1 MEDKK
6 VTGEEI
12 QELLAVDFERFA
24 EQMAAAMNE
33 AKAGSIIAD
42 SELPVFEASGAFRQ
56 QAFERALSLVQA
68 KHEAFS
74 PSAEPDAEQGNQGGP
89 ACDDQR

>member
-1 MEDKK
+1 MNDKK
-6 VTGEEI
+6 VTAEEI
-12 QELLAVDFERFA
+12 KALLAGDFEAFA
-24 EQMAAAMNE
+24 EQIVAAMNE

-42 SELPVFEASGAFRQ
+42 SELQVFEASGEFRQ
-56 QAFERALSLVQA
+56 QAFEKALSLVQQ

-74 PSAEPDAEQGNQGGP
+74 PSTQPDAEQGDQGSP

>member
-6 VTGEEI
+6 VTAEEI
-12 QELLAVDFERFA
+12 KGLLAGDFEAFA

-42 SELPVFEASGAFRQ
+42 SEVPVFEASGAFRQ
-56 QAFERALSLVQA
+56 QAFGKVLDLVQA

-74 PSAEPDAEQGNQGGP
+74 PSAQPDAEQGNQERP
-89 ACDDQR
+89 ARDDQR

>member
-1 MEDKK
+1 MDDKK
-6 VTGEEI
+6 VTVEEI
-12 QELLAVDFERFA
+12 EALLAGDIRRFA

-42 SELPVFEASGAFRQ
+42 SEMPVFEASGEFRQ
-56 QAFERALSLVQA
+56 QAFEKALSLVQQ

-74 PSAEPDAEQGNQGGP
+74 PSAEPDAEQRDQGGP
-89 ACDDQR
+89 ACDGQR

>member
-6 VTGEEI
+6 VTVEEI
-12 QELLAVDFERFA
+12 EALLAGDFRRFA

-42 SELPVFEASGAFRQ
+42 SELPVFEASGEFRQ
-56 QAFERALSLVQA
+56 QAFEKALGLVQA

>member
-1 MEDKK
+1 MEGKK
-6 VTGEEI
+6 VTVEEM
-12 QELLAVDFERFA
+12 EVLLATDFRRFA

-42 SELPVFEASGAFRQ
+42 SELPVFEASGEFRQ
-56 QAFERALSLVQA
+56 QAFEKALGLVQA
-68 KHEAFS
+68 RHEAFS
-74 PSAEPDAEQGNQGGP
+74 PSARRDAEQGNQGRP

>member
-1 MEDKK
+1 
-6 VTGEEI
+6 
-12 QELLAVDFERFA
+12 
-24 EQMAAAMNE
+24 MAAAMNE

-42 SELPVFEASGAFRQ
+42 SELAVFEASGEFRQ
-56 QAFERALSLVQA
+56 QAFEKALSLVQA

-74 PSAEPDAEQGNQGGP
+74 PSTQPDAGQGNQGGS

>member
-1 MEDKK
+1 MEDAK
-6 VTGEEI
+6 VTAEEI
-12 QELLAVDFERFA
+12 KGLLAGDFDRFA

-56 QAFERALSLVQA
+56 QAFEKALSLVQQ

-74 PSAEPDAEQGNQGGP
+74 PLAHGDAEQGNQGGS
-89 ACDDQR
+89 ACDNQR

>member
-1 MEDKK
+1 MDDKK
-6 VTGEEI
+6 VTASEI
-12 QELLAVDFERFA
+12 EALLAGEFRGFS

-42 SELPVFEASGAFRQ
+42 SELPVFEASGKFRR
-56 QAFERALSLVQA
+56 QAFEKALGLVQQ

-74 PSAEPDAEQGNQGGP
+74 PSAGGDAEQGQ
-89 ACDDQR
+89 

>member
-6 VTGEEI
+6 VTVEEI
-12 QELLAVDFERFA
+12 KGLLAGDFERFA

-42 SELPVFEASGAFRQ
+42 SELPVFEASGEFRQ
-56 QAFERALSLVQA
+56 QAFEKVLGLVQQ

-74 PSAEPDAEQGNQGGP
+74 PSAQRDAEQGDQGGP
-89 ACDDQR
+89 ARDDQR

>member
-1 MEDKK
+1 MDDKK
-6 VTGEEI
+6 VTAEEI
-12 QELLAVDFERFA
+12 KALLAGDFEAFA

-42 SELPVFEASGAFRQ
+42 SEMPVFEASGEFRQ
-56 QAFERALSLVQA
+56 QAFEKALSLVQA

-74 PSAEPDAEQGNQGGP
+74 PSPRPDAEQGNQGGP

>member
-1 MEDKK
+1 MDDKK
-6 VTGEEI
+6 VTVEEI
-12 QELLAVDFERFA
+12 KALLADDFRRFA
-24 EQMAAAMNE
+24 EQMAAAMND

-42 SELPVFEASGAFRQ
+42 SEIPVFHASGKFRQ
-56 QAFERALSLVQA
+56 QAFAKALGLVQA

-74 PSAEPDAEQGNQGGP
+74 PSAQRDAEQRQQADS

>member
-6 VTGEEI
+6 VTAEEI
-12 QELLAVDFERFA
+12 LALLAGDVEEFA
-24 EQMAAAMNE
+24 GQMASAMNE

-42 SELPVFEASGAFRQ
+42 SEMPVFEASGKFRR
-56 QAFERALSLVQA
+56 QAFEKALRLVQQ

-74 PSAEPDAEQGNQGGP
+74 PSAQPDAEQGRQDGP
-89 ACDDQR
+89 ARDGQR

>member
-6 VTGEEI
+6 VTVEEM
-12 QELLAVDFERFA
+12 EALLASDFRRFA
-24 EQMAAAMNE
+24 EQMAVAMNE

-42 SELPVFEASGAFRQ
+42 SEVRVFEASGEFRQ
-56 QAFERALSLVQA
+56 QAFQKALNLVQGR
-68 KHEAFS
+68 HEAFS
-74 PSAEPDAEQGNQGGP
+74 PSAQRDAEQGNQGGP

>member
-1 MEDKK
+1 MDDKK
-6 VTGEEI
+6 VTAEEI
-12 QELLAVDFERFA
+12 KALLAGDFEAFA

-42 SELPVFEASGAFRQ
+42 SEMPVFEASGEFRQ
-56 QAFERALSLVQA
+56 QAFEKALSLVQA

-74 PSAEPDAEQGNQGGP
+74 PSARRDAEQGQ
-89 ACDDQR
+89 

>member
-6 VTGEEI
+6 VTAEEI
-12 QELLAVDFERFA
+12 KVLLAGDFDRFA
-24 EQMAAAMNE
+24 EQMATAMNE

-42 SELPVFEASGAFRQ
+42 SEVPVFEASGRFRQ
-56 QAFERALSLVQA
+56 EAFEKALSLVRQ

-74 PSAEPDAEQGNQGGP
+74 PSADGDAEQGKQGRS
-89 ACDDQR
+89 ARDDQR

>member
-6 VTGEEI
+6 VTAEEI
-12 QELLAVDFERFA
+12 EGLLSGDFRQFA
-24 EQMAAAMNE
+24 EQMARAMNE
-33 AKAGSIIAD
+33 AKAGSIITD

-56 QAFERALSLVQA
+56 QAFEKALGLVQA

-74 PSAEPDAEQGNQGGP
+74 PSADGDAEQGQQVGSP
-89 ACDDQR
+89 RDDQR

>member
-6 VTGEEI
+6 VTVEEM
-12 QELLAVDFERFA
+12 EALLAGDVRQFA

-42 SELPVFEASGAFRQ
+42 SEVPVFEASGAFRQ
-56 QAFERALSLVQA
+56 RAFEKALSLVQA
-68 KHEAFS
+68 RHEAFS
-74 PSAEPDAEQGNQGGP
+74 PSAQRDAEQGNQDRP

>member
-6 VTGEEI
+6 VTVEDMEAI
-12 QELLAVDFERFA
+12 LAGDFRRFA

-42 SELPVFEASGAFRQ
+42 SELPVFEASGEFRQ
-56 QAFERALSLVQA
+56 QAFEKALSLVQA

-74 PSAEPDAEQGNQGGP
+74 PSARSDAVQGGQGGSP
-89 ACDDQR
+89 CNDQR

>member
-6 VTGEEI
+6 VTVEEM
-12 QELLAVDFERFA
+12 EALLAGDFRRFA

-42 SELPVFEASGAFRQ
+42 SELPVFEASGEFRQ
-56 QAFERALSLVQA
+56 QAFEKALGLVQA

-74 PSAEPDAEQGNQGGP
+74 PSAQPDAEQGNQGGP

>member
-6 VTGEEI
+6 VTVEEI
-12 QELLAVDFERFA
+12 KALLAGDFEAFA

-42 SELPVFEASGAFRQ
+42 SEVPVFEASGAFRQ
-56 QAFERALSLVQA
+56 QAFEKALGLVQA

-74 PSAEPDAEQGNQGGP
+74 PSPQPDARQGNQDRR

>member
-6 VTGEEI
+6 VTVEEVKA
-12 QELLAVDFERFA
+12 LLAGDFERFA

-33 AKAGSIIAD
+33 SRAGAIIAD
-42 SELPVFEASGAFRQ
+42 SELPVFEAGGRFRQ
-56 QAFERALSLVQA
+56 QAFEKALDLVRH

-74 PSAEPDAEQGNQGGP
+74 PAAEPDAEQGNQGGP

>member
-1 MEDKK
+1 MDDKQ
-6 VTGEEI
+6 VTVEEI
-12 QELLAVDFERFA
+12 EALLAGDIRRFA
-24 EQMAAAMNE
+24 EQMARAMNE

-42 SELPVFEASGAFRQ
+42 SEMPVFEASGEFRQ
-56 QAFERALSLVQA
+56 QAFEKALSLVQA

-74 PSAEPDAEQGNQGGP
+74 PSAEPDAEQGGQAGP

>member
-6 VTGEEI
+6 VTVEEM
-12 QELLAVDFERFA
+12 EALLAGDFRRFA

-33 AKAGSIIAD
+33 AKVGSIIDD
-42 SELPVFEASGAFRQ
+42 SEVPVFEASGEFRQ
-56 QAFERALSLVQA
+56 RAFEKALGLVQA
-68 KHEAFS
+68 RHEAFS
-74 PSAEPDAEQGNQGGP
+74 PSAQRDAEQGNQGHP